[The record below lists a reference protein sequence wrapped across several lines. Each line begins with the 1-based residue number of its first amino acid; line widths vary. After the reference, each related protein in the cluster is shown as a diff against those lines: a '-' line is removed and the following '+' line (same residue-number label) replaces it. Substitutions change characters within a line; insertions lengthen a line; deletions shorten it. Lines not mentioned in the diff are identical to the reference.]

1 MTAPIPTDIRCDS
14 CGMPLA
20 TAEDHALGDL
30 AIPYCRHCTRE
41 DGTLQERSERLER
54 FTQWSMRAEG
64 LDHDTARSQAEAYMA
79 TMPAWRD
86 GADRTDASPAGSPA
100 RGPGDRIEA

>member
-1 MTAPIPTDIRCDS
+1 VTASIPTDVRCDS

-20 TAEDHALGDL
+20 TAADHALGDT
-30 AIPYCRHCTRE
+30 AIPYCRHCTCE

-64 LDHDTARSQAEAYMA
+64 LDYETARAQAEAYMA
-79 TMPAWRD
+79 TMPAWRVEPT
-86 GADRTDASPAGSPA
+86 RTDA
-100 RGPGDRIEA
+100 